1 METKDWIKLDNAS
14 NIFLAARNRIDTK
27 VYRMTVE
34 MTEAIDPLILQ
45 DALNRTYEAYPLF
58 QSVLR
63 RGIFWYYLEKSEFN
77 PRVQPETIPPVTE
90 IYKSGEKNFMF
101 RVLYNEK
108 CIHLEVFHA
117 LTDGTG
123 ALWFFEDLITE
134 YVRLGYV
141 YEEIKSMNGS
151 KREKADL
158 EDSFKTYFKEKK
170 KVTQFARFIRPFR
183 ELYQELKTED
193 HSSPNLSEIKKDKN
207 IYQVKGTKTPD
218 FRPRIILL
226 QLPIK
231 EILNLARAEGVS
243 LTIYLTAIYILS
255 TYLDKNSQEDTED
268 TTISV
273 SIPINLRQFFPS
285 ETVRNFFSTT
295 SVDYTFRANE
305 EIDFHEICEVID
317 KQFKAQLEKQALENR
332 LKQHIAFE
340 FHPGARI
347 LPRPIKD
354 LSLKIFN
361 KLNNRKIT
369 LAMSNL
375 GKFHLP
381 DEVNEYVQDFYF
393 YTSVIRPQFCVNSYK
408 DHLNICFT
416 SPFSETSIFS
426 HFVQYFTERGVEV
439 TVDSNKV
446 TREELSVNESMS
458 EL

>member
-255 TYLDKNSQEDTED
+255 TYLDKNSQ
-268 TTISV
+268 
-273 SIPINLRQFFPS
+273 
-285 ETVRNFFSTT
+285 
-295 SVDYTFRANE
+295 
-305 EIDFHEICEVID
+305 
-317 KQFKAQLEKQALENR
+317 
-332 LKQHIAFE
+332 
-340 FHPGARI
+340 
-347 LPRPIKD
+347 
-354 LSLKIFN
+354 
-361 KLNNRKIT
+361 
-369 LAMSNL
+369 
-375 GKFHLP
+375 
-381 DEVNEYVQDFYF
+381 
-393 YTSVIRPQFCVNSYK
+393 
-408 DHLNICFT
+408 
-416 SPFSETSIFS
+416 
-426 HFVQYFTERGVEV
+426 
-439 TVDSNKV
+439 
-446 TREELSVNESMS
+446 
-458 EL
+458 